1 VTTKEY
7 EEKASSAIT
16 EQAVSKRTGLET
28 LELLRRL
35 WAWAFLVLLV
45 LFFTIAAKQLNDT
58 NFLSARSIQGILVYA
73 TQILLVAL
81 GQTLVIIAA
90 GIDLSVGWTLGLA
103 AVVAATVM
111 QVMYAANA
119 NPVLTILLGASAG
132 LAVSLIPGW
141 LNGWLVA
148 RVKVPPFIG
157 TLGMGGVVTGA
168 AYLLS
173 GGYPVAQQPPY
184 LGQLGNGYFLYIW
197 PGHGTSFFSPPANLA
212 SEQLRELVPIM
223 PNVVFVTLIVTLIC
237 WFILSQTQFG
247 QHVYAIGGNFE
258 AAVRS
263 GIPVRRTLIWIYTL
277 AGLLAGIAG
286 VVWAARFTSGAANAG
301 ETTTLTA
308 VAAVVIG
315 GASLFGGEGT
325 ITGTVVGSLIIAI
338 IQFGL
343 VILGVVPFWQ
353 YVAVGTV
360 VILAVIVDQLGRT
373 LGK

>member
-1 VTTKEY
+1 MTTKANEQ
-7 EEKASSAIT
+7 KPSAAI
-16 EQAVSKRTGLET
+16 ADRAAPGRTRLQTLET
-28 LELLRRL
+28 IRGV
-35 WAWAFLVLLV
+35 WAWGFLVLLII
-45 LFFTIAAKQLNDT
+45 FFTIAAKAMNDT

-81 GQTLVIIAA
+81 GQTLVIITA

-103 AVVAATVM
+103 SVVAALVM
-111 QVMYAANA
+111 QMLYAANVP
-119 NPVLTILLGASAG
+119 PVLTIVLGALAG
-132 LAVSLIPGW
+132 MAVALIPGW

-157 TLGMGGVVTGA
+157 TLGMGGLVTGA

-173 GGYPVAQQPPY
+173 GGYPVANQPPY
-184 LGQLGNGYFLYIW
+184 LGQLGNGYLMYIW
-197 PGHGTSFFSPPANLA
+197 PDHGVTFLSPPADLA
-212 SEQLRELVPIM
+212 AEQLRELVPIM
-223 PNVVFVTLIVTLIC
+223 PNVVFITLIVTLIC
-237 WFILSQTQFG
+237 WFILAKMQFG

-263 GIPVRRTLIWIYTL
+263 GIPVKRTLIWIYTL
-277 AGLLAGIAG
+277 TGLLAGIAG
-286 VVWAARFTSGAANAG
+286 VLWAARFTSGAANAG

-325 ITGTVVGSLIIAI
+325 VVGTVIGSLIIAI

-353 YVAVGTV
+353 YVAVGLV

>member
-1 VTTKEY
+1 MTTKEY
-7 EEKASSAIT
+7 EESSSSATT
-16 EQAVSKRTGLET
+16 EQAAPMRTRLET
-28 LELLRRL
+28 LEMLRKV
-35 WAWAFLVLLV
+35 WAWAFLVLLIV
-45 LFFTIAAKQLNDT
+45 FFTIAAKQLNDT

-73 TQILLVAL
+73 TQILLVGL
-81 GQTLVIIAA
+81 GQTLVIVAA

-103 AVVAATVM
+103 SVVAAMVM
-111 QVMYAANA
+111 QALYASNVP
-119 NPVLTILLGASAG
+119 PVLTIVAGVAAG

-148 RVKVPPFIG
+148 KVKVPPFIG

-168 AYLLS
+168 AFLLS

-184 LGQLGNGYFLYIW
+184 LGQLGNGYLLYIW
-197 PGHGTSFFSPPANLA
+197 PGHGVSLFSPPANLA
-212 SEQLRELVPIM
+212 SEQLRELIPIM
-223 PNVVFVTLIVTLIC
+223 PNVVFITIFVVLVC

-277 AGLLAGIAG
+277 CGLLSGIAG

-325 ITGTVVGSLIIAI
+325 IGGTLVGSLIIAI

-373 LGK
+373 WGK

>member
-1 VTTKEY
+1 MTTKEY
-7 EEKASSAIT
+7 EEKSSSAIT
-16 EQAVSKRTGLET
+16 EQAAPKRSGLET

-81 GQTLVIIAA
+81 GQTLVIITA

-103 AVVAATVM
+103 AVVAASVM
-111 QVMYAANA
+111 EIMYATNA
-119 NPVLTILLGASAG
+119 NPVLTLLLGAAAG

-168 AYLLS
+168 AYLIS

-197 PGHGTSFFSPPANLA
+197 PGHGTRFFSPPANLA

-223 PNVVFVTLIVTLIC
+223 PNVVVVTLIVTLIC
-237 WFILSQTQFG
+237 WFLLSQTQFG

-263 GIPVRRTLIWIYTL
+263 GIPVRRTLILVYTL

-286 VVWAARFTSGAANAG
+286 VLWAARFTSGAANAG

-325 ITGTVVGSLIIAI
+325 ITGTLVGSLIIAI

>member
-1 VTTKEY
+1 MTTKEH
-7 EEKASSAIT
+7 EKKQSSAIT
-16 EQAVSKRTGLET
+16 AQAVPKRTGLET
-28 LELLRRL
+28 LELIRKV

-45 LFFTIAAKQLNDT
+45 VAFTVAAKELNDT
-58 NFLSARSIQGILVYA
+58 NFLSARSVQGILVYA

-103 AVVAATVM
+103 SVVAAMVM
-111 QVMYAANA
+111 RALFESGAS
-119 NPVLTILLGASAG
+119 PVPTIVLGALTG
-132 LAVSLIPGW
+132 MVVSLIPGW

-168 AYLLS
+168 AFLLS
-173 GGYPVAQQPPY
+173 GGYPVAKQPPY
-184 LGQLGNGYFLYIW
+184 LGQLGNGYLLYIW
-197 PGHGTSFFSPPANLA
+197 PGHGVSFFSPPAGLA
-212 SEQLRELVPIM
+212 SEGLRELVPIM

-263 GIPVRRTLIWIYTL
+263 GIPVRRTLILIYTL
-277 AGLLAGIAG
+277 CGLLAGIAG
-286 VVWAARFTSGAANAG
+286 VLWAARFTSGAANAG

-325 ITGTVVGSLIIAI
+325 VTGTIVGSLIIAI

-343 VILGVVPFWQ
+343 VFLGVVPFWQ

-360 VILAVIVDQLGRT
+360 VIVAVIVDQLGRT
-373 LGK
+373 LGQ

>member
-16 EQAVSKRTGLET
+16 EQATPKRTRLET
-28 LELLRRL
+28 LELLRKL
-35 WAWAFLVLLV
+35 WAWVFLVLLV

-103 AVVAATVM
+103 SVVAASVM
-111 QVMYAANA
+111 QVMYASNA

-197 PGHGTSFFSPPANLA
+197 PGHGASFFSPPANLA

-263 GIPVRRTLIWIYTL
+263 GIPVRRTLIRIYTL

-325 ITGTVVGSLIIAI
+325 ITGTLVGSLIIAI

>member
-7 EEKASSAIT
+7 EEKPSSAMT
-16 EQAVSKRTGLET
+16 EQVATKRTGLET
-28 LELLRRL
+28 LELVRRL
-35 WAWAFLVLLV
+35 WAWVFLALLV

-81 GQTLVIIAA
+81 GQTLVIITA

-103 AVVAATVM
+103 AVVAASVM
-111 QVMYAANA
+111 EVMYATNA
-119 NPVLTILLGASAG
+119 NPVLTILLGAAAG

-168 AYLLS
+168 AYLIS

-197 PGHGTSFFSPPANLA
+197 PGHGIRFFSPPANLA

-223 PNVVFVTLIVTLIC
+223 PNVVFVTLVVTLIS
-237 WFILSQTQFG
+237 WFLLSQTQFG

-263 GIPVRRTLIWIYTL
+263 GIPVRRTLIRIYTL

-286 VVWAARFTSGAANAG
+286 VLWAARFTSGAANAG

>member
-7 EEKASSAIT
+7 EEKSSSAIT
-16 EQAVSKRTGLET
+16 EQAAPKRSGLET

-35 WAWAFLVLLV
+35 WAWVFLVLLV

-103 AVVAATVM
+103 AVVAASVM
-111 QVMYAANA
+111 EVMYAANA
-119 NPVLTILLGASAG
+119 NPVLTLLSGAAAG

-168 AYLLS
+168 AYLIS

-197 PGHGTSFFSPPANLA
+197 PGHGTTFFSPPANLA

-223 PNVVFVTLIVTLIC
+223 PNVVFATLIVTLIC
-237 WFILSQTQFG
+237 WFVLSQTQFG

-263 GIPVRRTLIWIYTL
+263 GIPVRRTLIRIYTL

-286 VVWAARFTSGAANAG
+286 VLWAARFTSGAADAG

>member
-7 EEKASSAIT
+7 EEKSSSAIT
-16 EQAVSKRTGLET
+16 EQAAPKRSGLET

-103 AVVAATVM
+103 AVVAASVM
-111 QVMYAANA
+111 EVMYAANA
-119 NPVLTILLGASAG
+119 NPVLTLLSGAAAG

-168 AYLLS
+168 AYLIS

-223 PNVVFVTLIVTLIC
+223 PNVVFATLIVTLIC
-237 WFILSQTQFG
+237 WFVLSQTQFG

-263 GIPVRRTLIWIYTL
+263 GIRVRRTLIWIYTL

-286 VVWAARFTSGAANAG
+286 VLWAARFTSGAANAG

>member
-1 VTTKEY
+1 MTTKEQ
-7 EEKASSAIT
+7 EQDSSL
-16 EQAVSKRTGLET
+16 AVTQGVASKRIGLET
-28 LELLRRL
+28 LDLLRKA
-35 WAWAFLVLLV
+35 WAWVFLILLV

-58 NFLSARSIQGILVYA
+58 NFLTARSIQGILVYA
-73 TQILLVAL
+73 TQILLVGL
-81 GQTLVIIAA
+81 GQTLVIITA

-103 AVVAATVM
+103 SVVAAMVM
-111 QVMYAANA
+111 QILYAANVS
-119 NPVLTILLGASAG
+119 PVLTILAGAGAG

-157 TLGMGGVVTGA
+157 TLGMGGIVTGA
-168 AYLLS
+168 AFLLS

-184 LGQLGNGYFLYIW
+184 LGQLGNGYFLYVW
-197 PGHGTSFFSPPANLA
+197 PGHGVTFFSPPENLA
-212 SEQLRELVPIM
+212 AAQLRELIPLM
-223 PNVVFVTLIVTLIC
+223 PNVVFITLIVTLVC

-263 GIPVRRTLIWIYTL
+263 GIPVRRTLIKIYTL
-277 AGLLAGIAG
+277 CALLSGIAG
-286 VVWAARFTSGAANAG
+286 IVWAARFTSGAANAG

-315 GASLFGGEGT
+315 GASLFGGEGSIIGT
-325 ITGTVVGSLIIAI
+325 IVGSLIIAI

>member
-1 VTTKEY
+1 MVRG
-7 EEKASSAIT
+7 
-16 EQAVSKRTGLET
+16 V
-28 LELLRRL
+28 
-35 WAWAFLVLLV
+35 WAWGFLVLLII
-45 LFFTIAAKQLNDT
+45 FFTVAAKAMNDT

-81 GQTLVIIAA
+81 GQTLVIITA

-103 AVVAATVM
+103 SVVAAMVM
-111 QVMYAANA
+111 AMLYAANVP
-119 NPVLTILLGASAG
+119 PVLTIVLGALAG
-132 LAVSLIPGW
+132 MAVSLIPGW

-148 RVKVPPFIG
+148 RIKVPPFIG

-173 GGYPVAQQPPY
+173 GGYPVASQPPY
-184 LGQLGNGYFLYIW
+184 LGQLGNGYLMYIW
-197 PGHGTSFFSPPANLA
+197 PDHGVTFFSPPADLA
-212 SEQLRELVPIM
+212 AEQLRELVPIM
-223 PNVVFVTLIVTLIC
+223 PNVVLVTLVVTLVC
-237 WFILSQTQFG
+237 WFILAKMQFG

-263 GIPVRRTLIWIYTL
+263 GIPVKRTLIWIYTL
-277 AGLLAGIAG
+277 TGLLAGIAG
-286 VVWAARFTSGAANAG
+286 VLWAARFTSGAANAG

-325 ITGTVVGSLIIAI
+325 VVGTIIGSLIIAI

-353 YVAVGTV
+353 YVAVGLV
-360 VILAVIVDQLGRT
+360 VILAVIMDQLGRT

>member
-7 EEKASSAIT
+7 EEKASSAMT
-16 EQAVSKRTGLET
+16 EQVAPKRTGLET
-28 LELLRRL
+28 LELVRRL
-35 WAWAFLVLLV
+35 WAWVFLVLLV

-81 GQTLVIIAA
+81 GQTLVIITA

-103 AVVAATVM
+103 AVVAASVM
-111 QVMYAANA
+111 EVMYAANA
-119 NPVLTILLGASAG
+119 NPVLTLLSGAAAG

-168 AYLLS
+168 AYLIS

-197 PGHGTSFFSPPANLA
+197 PGHGTRFFSPPANLS

-223 PNVVFVTLIVTLIC
+223 PNVVFVTLIVILIC
-237 WFILSQTQFG
+237 WFLLSQTQFG

-263 GIPVRRTLIWIYTL
+263 GIPVRRTLILIYTL

-286 VVWAARFTSGAANAG
+286 VLWAARFTSGAANAG

>member
-1 VTTKEY
+1 VTTKAN
-7 EEKASSAIT
+7 EEKSSAAIAD
-16 EQAVSKRTGLET
+16 QAAPSRTRLQT
-28 LELLRRL
+28 LEMFRGV
-35 WAWAFLVLLV
+35 WAWGFLVLLII
-45 LFFTIAAKQLNDT
+45 FFTIAAKTMNDT

-81 GQTLVIIAA
+81 GQTLVIITA

-103 AVVAATVM
+103 SVVAAMVM
-111 QVMYAANA
+111 EALYAANV
-119 NPVLTILLGASAG
+119 NPVLTIVLGALAG
-132 LAVSLIPGW
+132 MAVSLVPGW

-157 TLGMGGVVTGA
+157 TLGMGGVVTGV

-173 GGYPVAQQPPY
+173 GGYPVANQPPY
-184 LGQLGNGYFLYIW
+184 LGQLGNGYLMYIW
-197 PGHGTSFFSPPANLA
+197 PGHSVSFFSPPADLA
-212 SEQLRELVPIM
+212 AEQLRELVPIM
-223 PNVVFVTLIVTLIC
+223 PNVVLVTLVVTLIC
-237 WFILSQTQFG
+237 WFILAKMQFG

-277 AGLLAGIAG
+277 TGLLAGIAG
-286 VVWAARFTSGAANAG
+286 VLWAARFTSGAANAG

-325 ITGTVVGSLIIAI
+325 VVGTIIGSLIIAI

-353 YVAVGTV
+353 YVAVGLV

>member
-119 NPVLTILLGASAG
+119 NPVLTILLGAAAG

-263 GIPVRRTLIWIYTL
+263 GIPVRRTLIRIYTL

>member
-16 EQAVSKRTGLET
+16 EQAAPKRTRLET
-28 LELLRRL
+28 LELLRKL
-35 WAWAFLVLLV
+35 WAWVFLVLLV

-81 GQTLVIIAA
+81 GQTLVIITA

-103 AVVAATVM
+103 SVVAASVM
-111 QVMYAANA
+111 QVMYASNA

-197 PGHGTSFFSPPANLA
+197 PGHGASFFSPPANLA

-263 GIPVRRTLIWIYTL
+263 GIPVRRTLIRIYTL

-325 ITGTVVGSLIIAI
+325 ITGTLVGSLIIAI